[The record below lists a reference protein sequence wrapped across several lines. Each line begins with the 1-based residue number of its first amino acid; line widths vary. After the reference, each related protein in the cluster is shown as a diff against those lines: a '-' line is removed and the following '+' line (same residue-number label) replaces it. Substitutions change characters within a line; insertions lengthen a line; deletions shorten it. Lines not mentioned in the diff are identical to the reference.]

1 MKKLLFLL
9 PVIFFFSSFNLL
21 ANKTSADIKAP
32 SEFKKGTDLT
42 LIINVMHN
50 GNSKMH
56 HTDWVS
62 LKINGQE
69 VKRWEYSKE
78 NLPPDGNFTLEY
90 KVTVTDDMNIEAQ
103 GHCNM
108 HGSAGVKSA
117 KVKAN

>member
-9 PVIFFFSSFNLL
+9 PVIFFFSSIGVL
-21 ANKTSADIKAP
+21 ANKTSVEISAP
-32 SEFKKGTDLT
+32 TEFKKGAELT
-42 LIINVMHN
+42 LKINVIHN

-69 VKRWEYSKE
+69 VKRWEYGKE
-78 NLPPDGNFTLEY
+78 NLPTDGNFTLEY
-90 KVTVTDDMNIEAQ
+90 KVTVTDDLNIEAQ
-103 GHCNM
+103 GHCSL